1 MKTFIAALGASLMLA
16 NAAIAEP
23 GDCSTAEV
31 HYVARGFAGFTVG
44 NIVGRCARM
53 HPSIETQMRNAINGF
68 VQKHARYFAAVE
80 RDSMMVYET
89 MRPGHA
95 KQLRVELENNLTN
108 VTKELVSATA
118 SSMDYCESMAKIMIV
133 VSDPNTILRQYETYS
148 RASWGQCWTAIATET
163 KPSTMALMQAR
174 LFRVGAATGQCLDQ
188 TLRERATLRRSQT
201 APIHSIDER
210 RGSGRAPSSCSSALV
225 LLLV

>member
-68 VQKHARYFAAVE
+68 VQKQCTLFRRCGAGFHDGV
-80 RDSMMVYET
+80 RDYAP
-89 MRPGHA
+89 RPR
-95 KQLRVELENNLTN
+95 Q
-108 VTKELVSATA
+108 ATA
-118 SSMDYCESMAKIMIV
+118 C
-133 VSDPNTILRQYETYS
+133 
-148 RASWGQCWTAIATET
+148 
-163 KPSTMALMQAR
+163 
-174 LFRVGAATGQCLDQ
+174 
-188 TLRERATLRRSQT
+188 
-201 APIHSIDER
+201 
-210 RGSGRAPSSCSSALV
+210 
-225 LLLV
+225 